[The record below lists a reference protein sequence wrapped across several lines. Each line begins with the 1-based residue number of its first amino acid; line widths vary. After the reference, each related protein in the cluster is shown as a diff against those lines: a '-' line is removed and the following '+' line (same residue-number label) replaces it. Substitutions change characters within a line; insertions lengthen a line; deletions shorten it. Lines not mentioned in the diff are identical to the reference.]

1 MMNKLV
7 KVWVKPHLK
16 AITIDLGVLSD
27 SLNTPNGNELKAE
40 DLKDIDIA
48 INNMSKGILFFIYS
62 ELKS

>member
-1 MMNKLV
+1 MAHRIFLFLLK
-7 KVWVKPHLK
+7 K